1 MRYWVG
7 LTIIVFGALV
17 GIQNPGYVQLRWF
30 SWSIELPIAL
40 TCLIIFM
47 SGLLL
52 GWLLYPL
59 QHFFRKKS

>member
-1 MRYWVG
+1 MRYWIG
-7 LTIIVFGALV
+7 LTIIVFGVLV
-17 GIQNPGYVQLRWF
+17 GVQNPGYMQLHWF
-30 SWSIELPIAL
+30 SWSIELPIAV